1 MELDRY
7 LQFNDTEQRVLRQ
20 SLVLE
25 KDVLGRL
32 ETLNREG
39 ATAELQ
45 YLSQRNKVQEV
56 QGKLEE
62 TQVDRLR
69 QQAILQI
76 LRRRQVSTQE
86 ELVEL
91 LRKKGF
97 EVTQSSVSRDLRQLG
112 IAKLGQEYRPVD
124 DEVEPEASR
133 DLTLS
138 AEFVREVRTAGPN
151 ITAFRCVIPFD
162 PWQARSWA
170 PR

>member
-1 MELDRY
+1 VHALTMPVSA
-7 LQFNDTEQRVLRQ
+7 EQRAQ
-20 SLVLE
+20 
-25 KDVLGRL
+25 
-32 ETLNREG
+32 
-39 ATAELQ
+39 
-45 YLSQRNKVQEV
+45 
-56 QGKLEE
+56 
-62 TQVDRLR
+62 R

-124 DEVEPEASR
+124 DEVEPGASR

-151 ITAFRCVIPFD
+151 ITVVKTVEGAAGKVGLSVDRAGWNEVVGTIAGDDTIFVATRTAADQRRLV
-162 PWQARSWA
+162 ARLKTHFG
-170 PR
+170 P